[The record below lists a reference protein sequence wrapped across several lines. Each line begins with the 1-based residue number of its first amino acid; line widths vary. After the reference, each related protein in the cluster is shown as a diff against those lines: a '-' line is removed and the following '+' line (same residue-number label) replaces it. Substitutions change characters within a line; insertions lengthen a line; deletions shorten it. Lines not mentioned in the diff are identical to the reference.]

1 MLRTPYEPI
10 CAVCVAKYVKL
21 EDMWVTRYTL
31 QGYTRKRLSVV
42 LCDALDHT
50 VVQ

>member
-21 EDMWVTRYTL
+21 EDMWVTRLHEEKT
-31 QGYTRKRLSVV
+31 QRLSVV

-50 VVQ
+50 VDMH